1 MKLLYAY
8 TQELKDASI
17 RDTRQDV
24 KIFGQ
29 LYKFDADAWIT
40 DRTRTLNFPFSE
52 HLLDN
57 NVIDDAYRI
66 RSKNIKINFSQAA
79 IEQANDLL
87 DTQLPLYVLWSGGI
101 DSTAILV
108 AFLQTHRCLDKVTV
122 ILNYNSIIEY
132 KLFYEL
138 YIKTT
143 LKILVT
149 EEAMLL
155 MSLDKLDG
163 IIISGEQA
171 DQLVGSTGAVFLEQS
186 STKSQDDI
194 FNFVNFHTI
203 CRKKEIDEPS
213 IRCWYE
219 LFSSTFSKSPR
230 PINTMFDFAWW
241 YGFNFKWQKGS
252 VVMYLRAHK
261 NINIQP
267 FYSGLAFQHW
277 SIHYTPELN
286 NIKSEI
292 KDFVFNFT
300 EDTIYYK
307 NKIKHRSSTLYYAV
321 PASAAIN
328 QNYNKIQQKDF
339 NLEDFYNPDNS
350 IVRWLTKS

>member
-1 MKLLYAY
+1 MILKLN
-8 TQELKDASI
+8 
-17 RDTRQDV
+17 
-24 KIFGQ
+24 FGRVYNEIVIC

-149 EEAMLL
+149 E
-155 MSLDKLDG
+155 
-163 IIISGEQA
+163 
-171 DQLVGSTGAVFLEQS
+171 
-186 STKSQDDI
+186 
-194 FNFVNFHTI
+194 
-203 CRKKEIDEPS
+203 
-213 IRCWYE
+213 
-219 LFSSTFSKSPR
+219 
-230 PINTMFDFAWW
+230 
-241 YGFNFKWQKGS
+241 
-252 VVMYLRAHK
+252 
-261 NINIQP
+261 
-267 FYSGLAFQHW
+267 
-277 SIHYTPELN
+277 
-286 NIKSEI
+286 
-292 KDFVFNFT
+292 
-300 EDTIYYK
+300 
-307 NKIKHRSSTLYYAV
+307 
-321 PASAAIN
+321 
-328 QNYNKIQQKDF
+328 
-339 NLEDFYNPDNS
+339 
-350 IVRWLTKS
+350 